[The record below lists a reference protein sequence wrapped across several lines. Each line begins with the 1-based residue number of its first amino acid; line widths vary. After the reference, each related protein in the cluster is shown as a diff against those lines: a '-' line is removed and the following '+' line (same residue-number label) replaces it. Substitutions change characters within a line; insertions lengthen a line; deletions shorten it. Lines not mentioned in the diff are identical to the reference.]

1 MTGHRLCREERRTE
15 FVRNTWSMPLDDE
28 LSVGARLRDAR
39 ERQGLPLEA
48 VAHSLRISLK
58 TLQALEQGDIQRLP
72 ADVYIRGFLR
82 QYADVLGLDPVPLL
96 RAFAIERARFPA
108 KVTTFPWMLAGRAQ
122 ARLWDRLTPRAL
134 AVLGGGAVL
143 LIVFFYVVLQVR
155 TYARPPRLDVFEP
168 PQDIEVREPTVT
180 VRGRTDATAEISING
195 EQTAVRSD
203 GTFEEALGVGEGVNT
218 LRVVARSIGGRET
231 IAVREVLLRPA
242 DTLGTPETG
251 PKPGTQQPVTGMGP
265 FSLTV
270 RAEGEAVWVQLT
282 VDRIVAF
289 SGLLLP
295 TSERTVSGK
304 EISITSGKAGRTL
317 ININGEDQGVLA
329 DTPGTV
335 RDVVFTRNQATGTIE
350 RHASTKVPSE

>member
-1 MTGHRLCREERRTE
+1 
-15 FVRNTWSMPLDDE
+15 MPPDDE

-39 ERQGLPLEA
+39 ERQGLSLEA

-58 TLQALEQGDIQRLP
+58 TLQALEQGDIRKLP

-82 QYADVLGLDPVPLL
+82 QYADVLGFDPVPLL
-96 RAFAIERARFPA
+96 RAFAIERARFPT
-108 KVTTFPWMLAGRAQ
+108 KVTAFPWMLAGRAQ
-122 ARLWDRLTPRAL
+122 ARLWDRITPRAL

-155 TYARPPRLDVFEP
+155 TYTRPPRLDVFEP

-180 VRGRTDATAEISING
+180 VRGRTDATAEVSING
-195 EQTAVRSD
+195 EQTAVRAD

-218 LRVVARSIGGRET
+218 LRIVARSIGGRET
-231 IAVREVLLRPA
+231 TTVREVLLRPVTSSRSSEA
-242 DTLGTPETG
+242 SSEIGIPQPEAELGR
-251 PKPGTQQPVTGMGP
+251 

-282 VDRIVAF
+282 ADRTVAF
-289 SGLLLP
+289 QGLLLP

-304 EISITSGKAGRTL
+304 EISVTSGKAGRTH
-317 ININGEDQGVLA
+317 IRINGEDRGVLA
-329 DTPGTV
+329 DSPGTV
-335 RDVVFTRNQATGTIE
+335 RDVVFTRNLVTGTIE
-350 RHASTKVPSE
+350 RHAPTKIPPE